1 MIHDINLCIILT
13 YPKSEALGIGM
24 ANDNTSIVV
33 LLRFSR
39 PRLEAKKG
47 RPKLMLDEEGGKGNE
62 WEVRY
67 RLKGLV
73 LVEKVQLS
81 IILCILNSSFAAFMQ
96 LLY

>member
-1 MIHDINLCIILT
+1 
-13 YPKSEALGIGM
+13 
-24 ANDNTSIVV
+24 
-33 LLRFSR
+33 
-39 PRLEAKKG
+39 
-47 RPKLMLDEEGGKGNE
+47 MLDEEGGKGNE

-67 RLKGLV
+67 RLKG

>member
-1 MIHDINLCIILT
+1 
-13 YPKSEALGIGM
+13 M
-24 ANDNTSIVV
+24 ANDNTSILVLRL

-47 RPKLMLDEEGGKGNE
+47 RPELMLDEEGGKGNE

-67 RLKGLV
+67 RLKG